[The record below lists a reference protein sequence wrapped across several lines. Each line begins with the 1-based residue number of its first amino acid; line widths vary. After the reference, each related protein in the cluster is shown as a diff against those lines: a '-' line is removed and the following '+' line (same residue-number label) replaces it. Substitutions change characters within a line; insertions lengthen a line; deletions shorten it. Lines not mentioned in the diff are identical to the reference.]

1 MNGLSPEIMKKVFP
15 FNENTNYDTRN
26 KIESDLRAIK
36 SVTVGSRTLSRLVP
50 KIWELVSVEIK
61 NVESV
66 ACFKKAIKKRKPTD
80 CPCHLCRTYTFQV
93 GFT

>member
-1 MNGLSPEIMKKVFP
+1 MNGLSPEIMQKVFP

-50 KIWELVSVEIK
+50 KIWGLVSVEIK

-66 ACFKKAIKKRKPTD
+66 ACFKKAIKKRKPID
-80 CPCHLCRTYTFQV
+80 CPCHLCRTYAFQV
-93 GFT
+93 GFA